1 VSTREAFLAGE
12 RPDDVAIYLAD
23 AHLDNPGAL
32 AERAER
38 VEDGF
43 VLVLDGQQGREL
55 FPQIAGQGAME
66 FAQAATANEGQV
78 AADLTG
84 ATCPDDDGSDDHVL
98 RFVLAFAQEQ
108 TEDVGGP
115 YESGD
120 VIHAYAQCACGMAY
134 SDRWVVSD
142 RSDA

>member
-1 VSTREAFLAGE
+1 MSTRQAFLAGE

-23 AHLDNPGAL
+23 AHLENPGAL

-38 VEDGF
+38 VDGGY

-55 FPQIAGQGAME
+55 LPRIAGQGAME
-66 FAQAATANEGQV
+66 FAQAATANEGWV
-78 AADLTG
+78 ATGLTE
-84 ATCPDDDGSDDHVL
+84 ATCPDDENGDDHVL

-115 YESGD
+115 YEAGD
-120 VIHAYAQCACGMAY
+120 VIHAYAQCSCGTAY
-134 SDRWVVSD
+134 ADRWLVGERAD
-142 RSDA
+142 G